1 MNTQQ
6 LEYVLMIEKEK
17 SFSAAAEKLFITQPS
32 LSQYISKLE
41 KQLGTVL
48 FDRSTKPLSLTSSGQ
63 AYVTAAKEIL
73 RMEKELTEKI
83 AELENIEAGN
93 LRIGAVSYHSS
104 YLLPESIVTFHK
116 RYPGITIT
124 IYEDGLNNLYERL
137 REGSIDLIVAS
148 EKILPLEFD
157 VEVLAEEK
165 VYLAIPD
172 TCLPADDFM
181 DCKLTGDDIMQESE
195 RFLYS
200 KDINLDKCPCM
211 PFILSDAG
219 DEEQTQLEK
228 LYSVLPIDTNM
239 AIHVSSKTAAF
250 SYAVAGV
257 GACLVT
263 DSFICHGNIKKHP
276 GYYSL
281 PDDIAKLYICM
292 IMRRQEQLPKIVRT
306 YGQVLKDLVA
316 IGTWRRMN
324 ND

>member
-17 SFSAAAEKLFITQPS
+17 SFSVAAEKLFITQPS

-41 KQLGTVL
+41 KQLGTML
-48 FDRSTKPLSLTSSGQ
+48 FDRSTKPLSLTPSGQ

-73 RMEKELTEKI
+73 RMERELTGKI

-104 YLLPESIVTFHK
+104 YLLPESIVAFHK
-116 RYPGITIT
+116 KYPGITIT
-124 IYEDGLNNLYERL
+124 IIEDGLGKLYEML

-148 EKILPLEFD
+148 EKILPLDFD

-172 TCLPADDFM
+172 NFLSSHEFEDY
-181 DCKLTGDDIMQESE
+181 KLTGKDILQESE
-195 RFLYS
+195 RYLFS
-200 KDINLDKCPCM
+200 KDINLRKCPKM
-211 PFILSDAG
+211 PFILSDAS
-219 DEEQTQLEK
+219 DEEQTQLVK
-228 LYSVLPIDTNM
+228 LYEALPIDISMT
-239 AIHVSSKTAAF
+239 IHVSSKTAAF

-292 IMRRQEQLPKIVRT
+292 IMRRQEQLPKAVRA